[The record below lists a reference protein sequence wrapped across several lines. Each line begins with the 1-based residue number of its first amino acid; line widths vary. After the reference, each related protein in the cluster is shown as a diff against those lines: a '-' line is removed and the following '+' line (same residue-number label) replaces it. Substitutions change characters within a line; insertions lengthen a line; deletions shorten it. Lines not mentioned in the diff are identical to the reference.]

1 MDYKSLS
8 KKWYE
13 RGLSEKDIF
22 VKFLLFYIAL
32 EANIKLRFNKIREIK
47 QDTQI
52 RNSFYKKVCT
62 EDLEKLKG
70 ELDIKPL
77 KNMDPDGDQRWNGK
91 LTGFE
96 DFSSVIEFVIRTR
109 NNMFHGD
116 KSPDDNRDEFIVKSG
131 ICVLQ
136 PLVEVLIND

>member
-32 EANIKLRFNKIREIK
+32 EANIKLKFSKIRKLK
-47 QDTQI
+47 QDTSI
-52 RNSFYKKVCT
+52 KGRFYEKVCT
-62 EDLEKLKG
+62 EDLKKLKV
-70 ELDIKPL
+70 ELDKRPL
-77 KNMDPDGDQRWNGK
+77 KNMNPDGDQRWDGK
-91 LTGFE
+91 LTDPYEFRN
-96 DFSSVIEFVIRTR
+96 VIEFVIRTR

-116 KSPDDNRDEFIVKSG
+116 KSPDGNRDEFIVKSG